1 MKIKL
6 IYQGKEMMGWNKN
19 SSSGSSNSFRLG
31 PTSFFFFVF
40 FLLFILLIFKFHT
53 HTQTHCC
60 WIITPVC
67 GMCHRRQVSIAQA
80 HHNSSR
86 LKEEEEGHIVRDPR
100 LNYFYVVIT
109 RSAHVYI
116 QPKEEPKIH
125 HNIRNLLFKIISYHI
140 MKLILK
146 KIRIPNNEPSGYRL
160 WK

>member
-1 MKIKL
+1 
-6 IYQGKEMMGWNKN
+6 
-19 SSSGSSNSFRLG
+19 
-31 PTSFFFFVF
+31 
-40 FLLFILLIFKFHT
+40 
-53 HTQTHCC
+53 
-60 WIITPVC
+60 
-67 GMCHRRQVSIAQA
+67 MCHRRQVSIAQA

-86 LKEEEEGHIVRDPR
+86 LKEEEEGHTVRDPR

-146 KIRIPNNEPSGYRL
+146 KSEYQITSPLAIDFENV
-160 WK
+160 